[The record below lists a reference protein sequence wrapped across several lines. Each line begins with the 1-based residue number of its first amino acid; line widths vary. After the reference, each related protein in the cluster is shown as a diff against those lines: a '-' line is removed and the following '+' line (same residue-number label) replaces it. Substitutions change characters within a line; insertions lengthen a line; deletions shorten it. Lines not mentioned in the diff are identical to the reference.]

1 MILRKNR
8 MVRKVS
14 GIQLLKRTDIF
25 VSGSDGYHTYRIPAL
40 VVSTKETILAFCE
53 GRKYG
58 RGDAGKIDIV
68 LKRSL
73 DGGVTWEDMQTIV
86 ADGDMT
92 CGNPCPVVDQDTGTI
107 WLPFNKNLGDVGE
120 TLIMEGKGPR
130 TVWITESSDDG
141 ATWSEP
147 VEITADVKDPSWTW
161 YATGPGHGIQLRN
174 GRLLMPCDHVVGKYL
189 SREKDPYYSHVIYS
203 DDHGDHW
210 RLGGSVGPNI
220 NECTVVQ
227 TYDGSLYLN
236 MRNHTA
242 EGIGRRV
249 RSVSWSEDYGMTWS
263 EVEFDKTLVE
273 PICQASVVRFTDEY
287 NHDKNRVLFS
297 NPASQKER
305 VNMTIRLS
313 YDECK
318 TWKVFKTLY
327 PGPSAYSDLAI
338 AADMT
343 ICCLYERGRHNPY
356 EQITF
361 SSFNIE
367 WVTNGTDRYKS

>member
-1 MILRKNR
+1 MK
-8 MVRKVS
+8 
-14 GIQLLKRTDIF
+14 QTDIF

-40 VVSTKETILAFCE
+40 VVSTKGTIFAFCE

-68 LKRSL
+68 LKRSF
-73 DGGVTWEDMQTIV
+73 DGGVTWEDMQIIV

-92 CGNPCPVVDQDTGTI
+92 CGNPCPVVDQDTGI
-107 WLPFNKNLGDVGE
+107 ICLPFNKNLGDVGE
-120 TLIMEGKGPR
+120 TMTMEGKGPR
-130 TVWITESSDDG
+130 TVWITKSSDDG

-174 GRLLMPCDHVVGKYL
+174 GRLLIPCDHVVGKHF

-210 RLGGSVGPNI
+210 RLGGSVGPNT
-220 NECTVVQ
+220 NECTAVQ

-236 MRNHTA
+236 MRNYTP

-249 RSVSWSEDYGMTWS
+249 RAVSWSEDYGMTWS
-263 EVEFDKTLVE
+263 EVEFDKTLIE
-273 PICQASVVRFTDEY
+273 PICEASVVRFTDKD

-305 VNMTIRLS
+305 VNMTVRLS

-318 TWKVFKTLY
+318 TWKVSKTLY

-343 ICCLYERGRHNPY
+343 ICCLYERGRNNPY
-356 EQITF
+356 EKITF

>member
-1 MILRKNR
+1 MFN
-8 MVRKVS
+8 
-14 GIQLLKRTDIF
+14 IF

-40 VVSTKETILAFCE
+40 VVSTEENILAFCE

-68 LKRSL
+68 LKRSF
-73 DGGVTWEDMQTIV
+73 DGGVTWEDMQIIV

-107 WLPFNKNLGDVGE
+107 WLPSNKNLGDVGE
-120 TLIMEGKGPR
+120 TMIMEGKGPR
-130 TVWITESSDDG
+130 TVWITKSSDDG

-161 YATGPGHGIQLRN
+161 YATGPGRGIQLRN
-174 GRLLMPCDHVVGKYL
+174 GRLLIPCDHAVEKCF

-210 RLGGSVGPNI
+210 RLGGSVGPNT

-227 TYDGSLYLN
+227 TYDGSLCLN
-236 MRNHTA
+236 MRNYTP

-263 EVEFDKTLVE
+263 EVEFDKTLIE
-273 PICQASVVRFTDEY
+273 PICQASVIRFTDED

-305 VNMTIRLS
+305 VNMTVRLS

-318 TWKVFKTLY
+318 TWKVSKTLY
-327 PGPSAYSDLAI
+327 PDPSAYSDPAI

-343 ICCLYERGRHNPY
+343 ICCLYERGRNNPY
-356 EQITF
+356 EKIAF
-361 SSFNIE
+361 SNFNIE
-367 WVTNGTDRYKS
+367 WVTNETDRYNSQNAQADS